1 MSYQITITYVDGS
14 VSRMTFHAASDQEA
28 FAKARAGLPVPAI
41 KSIVITDKRR
51 S

>member
-1 MSYQITITYVDGS
+1 MRYQITIIYVNDRF
-14 VSRMTFHAASDQEA
+14 SRMTFHAASDQEA